1 MKLRAA
7 FIWVVAAV
15 LAFES
20 DVPPSG
26 PQLGVAFHF

>member
-7 FIWVVAAV
+7 FIRVVAAV
-15 LAFES
+15 PAFGS
-20 DVPPSG
+20 GVLSSG